1 MLTSDYYID
10 RNMET
15 VAHVISLGFWLAGS
29 AFIVAFLKA
38 YWNKPP
44 VATGSVDKAIFWS
57 QCTYAVHT
65 KFVRFSIQ
73 SLLHHYLH
81 HFGQRRFSK

>member
-10 RNMET
+10 RDMET

-29 AFIVAFLKA
+29 AFIISFLKS

-44 VATGSVDKAIFWS
+44 VATGM
-57 QCTYAVHT
+57 C
-65 KFVRFSIQ
+65 SI
-73 SLLHHYLH
+73 
-81 HFGQRRFSK
+81 